1 MADQKQTAINDAG
14 FEVEVIRRVAIDSDP
29 HPFKLSDFEDD
40 LWAVQISDG
49 NRKQGGKRFSQVVVS
64 ETGHMAI
71 MNTLDPR
78 MFVALK
84 TRLSQTPDRD
94 PKKRPKDALQAR
106 LVQTLIDKYLPLPL
120 D

>member
-71 MNTLDPR
+71 MNTLVPR